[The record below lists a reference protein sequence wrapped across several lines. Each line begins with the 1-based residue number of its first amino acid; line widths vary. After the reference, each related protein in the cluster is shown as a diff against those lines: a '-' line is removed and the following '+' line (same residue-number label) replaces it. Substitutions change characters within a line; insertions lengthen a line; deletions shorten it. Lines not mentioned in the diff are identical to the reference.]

1 MKTHFVETKLKKKVV
16 LPKRIIDKLPE
27 KIMLVITTQLAEQKE
42 SIIKQLEVAGKKVFL
57 KKLRHTTF
65 EGQILG
71 CDTEKI
77 EGNFEAFF
85 YIGDGLFHP
94 QALIIKNGK
103 PVHIYNFIQ
112 KKYSLMTKKDSEII
126 RKRLT
131 AAKTAFFMSKN
142 IGVLVTTKQGQNK
155 LSEFMKI
162 KNNYKDKNFYF
173 LVNNNLEPEKLEDFS
188 FIECFVNTAC
198 ERIAI
203 DDYKKFRKPIINF
216 EEL

>member
-162 KNNYKDKNFYF
+162 KNNYKDN
-173 LVNNNLEPEKLEDFS
+173 
-188 FIECFVNTAC
+188 
-198 ERIAI
+198 
-203 DDYKKFRKPIINF
+203 
-216 EEL
+216 

>member
-1 MKTHFVETKLKKKVV
+1 
-16 LPKRIIDKLPE
+16 
-27 KIMLVITTQLAEQKE
+27 
-42 SIIKQLEVAGKKVFL
+42 
-57 KKLRHTTF
+57 
-65 EGQILG
+65 
-71 CDTEKI
+71 
-77 EGNFEAFF
+77 
-85 YIGDGLFHP
+85 
-94 QALIIKNGK
+94 
-103 PVHIYNFIQ
+103 
-112 KKYSLMTKKDSEII
+112 MTKKDSEII